1 MSDAGDTRG
10 KTQIRT
16 RLAGSPASRN
26 IRSYVISTSMHGI
39 ERLSEEE
46 ARPLVNR
53 LAALLQDVVHAGSS
67 VGFLPP
73 VMFETAEAYWQ
84 EVLMEVAEEKRV
96 LLVSREGEEITGT
109 VQLALATKQN
119 GRHRAEVQKLLVHTG
134 FRNRGI
140 ARALMR
146 AVEEVAREMGRTLL
160 VLDTE
165 QGSVAERLYE
175 RCGYTRS
182 GVIPQYA
189 LNADGS
195 LITTVVFYKLL

>member
-1 MSDAGDTRG
+1 
-10 KTQIRT
+10 
-16 RLAGSPASRN
+16 
-26 IRSYVISTSMHGI
+26 MHKVV
-39 ERLSEEE
+39 RLSEEE
-46 ARPLVNR
+46 ARPIVPQLV
-53 LAALLQDVVHAGSS
+53 ALLQDAVEGGSS

-73 VMFETAEAYWQ
+73 VAFETAEAYWH
-84 EVLMEVAEEKRV
+84 EVLGEVAAGKRV
-96 LLVSREGEEITGT
+96 LLVSREGEEVTGA

-119 GRHRAEVQKLLVHTG
+119 GLHRAEVQKLLVHTS

-146 AVEEVAREMGRTLL
+146 AVEDSARSLGRTTL

-189 LNADGS
+189 LNTDGV